1 MNYSLRK
8 KSKIFLKKG
17 IAFFIKCVTII
28 SVSAKEVCQML
39 TIQDVLTLHDKGY
52 DAVIEHGDVVALVK
66 R

>member
-1 MNYSLRK
+1 
-8 KSKIFLKKG
+8 
-17 IAFFIKCVTII
+17 
-28 SVSAKEVCQML
+28 ML